1 MMDEEMVRE
10 LVRQA
15 VARRLGEPPTVP
27 MVQVP
32 QALLEHASH
41 RRYLLKESG
50 GPCIIEPGVRCS
62 HCGYCESHGY

>member
-1 MMDEEMVRE
+1 MMDEERVRE

-15 VARRLGEPPTVP
+15 VRRQLGEPPSLP

-32 QALLEHASH
+32 QALAEHASH
-41 RRYLLKESG
+41 RRYLLKASG
-50 GPCIIEPGVRCS
+50 GPCLIEPAVRCS

>member
-15 VARRLGEPPTVP
+15 VARRFGDPSAP
-27 MVQVP
+27 MVHVP
-32 QALLEHASH
+32 QVLFEHASH